1 MTTLHILDDHLEA
14 YSLGRLAA
22 AATAPAEEHLLAS
35 ADCRDR
41 LARWDEYIPP
51 CGRRAGP
58 FATCRCSGLP
68 ASHQTDLPKVD
79 FQSLY

>member
-22 AATAPAEEHLLAS
+22 AATAPAEDHLLGC

-41 LARWDEYIPP
+41 LARWDEYI
-51 CGRRAGP
+51 RAMRAACQTFRDRP
-58 FATCRCSGLP
+58 LKRAAGLSP
-68 ASHQTDLPKVD
+68 D
-79 FQSLY
+79 